1 MKSGF
6 KTGCTLSL
14 AVSLC
19 VLVLQAAPANE
30 RLTPEAR
37 ISILRQV
44 AYEYATTLQPLPAS
58 QKEKEALV
66 LDSSGHI
73 NEDHLRQTL
82 ANRGVA
88 VPPGEVVQITDVEFK
103 GDSILLEINGGGKK
117 KRKWYQ
123 RIRVVGSGP
132 MGGGTVTPEN
142 QPSGEVRPPGSWIL
156 LSFNG
161 AVPNLTGEEL
171 KQMLGGVLDFNAPSA
186 SVPWV
191 ETIPEEYKQAIEER
205 RAVVGMD
212 KKMVLAALGRPDRK
226 VREIKDGVES
236 EDWIYGHPPF
246 VTFVTFTGDEVVS
259 VKEYK

>member
-1 MKSGF
+1 MKVVRR
-6 KTGCTLSL
+6 TVCTLGVAALICVFSL
-14 AVSLC
+14 PSRA
-19 VLVLQAAPANE
+19 ANE

-37 ISILRQV
+37 LSILRLV

-66 LDSSGHI
+66 LDSSGQI
-73 NEDHLRQTL
+73 DEDHLRQML
-82 ANRGVA
+82 ANRGIA
-88 VPPGEVVQITDVEFK
+88 IPPGEVVQITGVEFK

-117 KRKWYQ
+117 KKKWYQ
-123 RIRVVGSGP
+123 RIRVVAAGP
-132 MGGGTVTPEN
+132 AGGGTVSP
-142 QPSGEVRPPGSWIL
+142 QGQQSGEVRPPGSWIL
-156 LSFNG
+156 LSFNSP
-161 AVPNLTGEEL
+161 VPNLTAEEL
-171 KQMLGGVLDFNAPSA
+171 KQLLSGVLNFNAPSA

-212 KKMVLAALGRPDRK
+212 KKMVLVALGRPDRK
-226 VREIKDGVES
+226 VREFKDGVET

-246 VTFVTFTGDEVVS
+246 VTFVTFVGDEVVS